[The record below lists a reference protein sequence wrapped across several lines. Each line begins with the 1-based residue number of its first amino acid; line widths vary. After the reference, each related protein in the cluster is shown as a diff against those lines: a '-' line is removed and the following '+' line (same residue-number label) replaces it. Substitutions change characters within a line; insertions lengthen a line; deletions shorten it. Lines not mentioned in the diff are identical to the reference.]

1 LPGGDDAAT
10 LRRVTD
16 LVIRPL
22 AAGEEPLFNSLADA
36 ALVGPA
42 AFGARYSDIAAR
54 GNYRPAN
61 TWVALRDGVVVAR
74 AAWWGRPHD
83 DAPVVL
89 DWFDFID
96 QDAAGQ
102 LLRAAPGPAEYSLA
116 LPPGWRGRPAVA
128 QAAQARITAAETV
141 GMKLL
146 VERYGYRWTPGC
158 GLPAR
163 PGRLDFRPEPD
174 DNVILDLF
182 RRVHQGS
189 LDAHAQRAIAASGL
203 DAAAAEDLEI
213 LRLMPSPREWWRLA
227 ATADGEMVGLT
238 VPSRNYTDP
247 VIGYVAVL
255 PERRG
260 HGYAYDLLV
269 EATQLLVAEGAD
281 RIVANTDVTNVPMA
295 ATFAKAGYPVTDHR
309 LDLVR

>member
-1 LPGGDDAAT
+1 MTG
-10 LRRVTD
+10 

-22 AAGEEPLFNSLADA
+22 AAGEESLFNSLAGP
-36 ALVGPA
+36 ALVGPG
-42 AFGARYSDIAAR
+42 AFGARYADIAAR

-61 TWVALRDGVVVAR
+61 TWIALRAGVVVAR
-74 AAWWGRPHD
+74 AAWWGRPD
-83 DAPVVL
+83 QPAPAVL
-89 DWFDFID
+89 DWFDFTD
-96 QDAAGQ
+96 QDAAVQ
-102 LLRAAPGPAEYSLA
+102 LLRTAPGPAEYSMA
-116 LPPGWRGRPAVA
+116 LPPAWRDQPAVA
-128 QAAQARITAAETV
+128 EAAQARIGAAEAV
-141 GMKLL
+141 GMTPL
-146 VERYGYRWTPGC
+146 VERYGYRWTTAC

-163 PGRLDFRPEPD
+163 PGRLEFRPELD
-174 DNVILDLF
+174 DDVILDIF

-189 LDAHAQRAIAASGL
+189 LDAHARRVIAESGL

-227 ATADGEMVGLT
+227 IADGDVVGLT

-255 PERRG
+255 PGHRG

-281 RIVANTDVTNVPMA
+281 RIVANTDVTNLPMA

-309 LDLVR
+309 IDLVG

>member
-1 LPGGDDAAT
+1 
-10 LRRVTD
+10 VTG

-22 AAGEEPLFNSLADA
+22 AVGEEPLFDSLADP

-42 AFGARYSDIAAR
+42 AFGARYADIAAR

-74 AAWWGRPHD
+74 AAWWGRPD
-83 DAPVVL
+83 EPAPAVL
-89 DWFDFID
+89 DWFDFTD
-96 QDAAGQ
+96 QDAAVE
-102 LLRAAPGPAEYSLA
+102 LLSTRPGPAEYSLA
-116 LPPGWRGRPAVA
+116 LPPGWRDQPAVA
-128 QAAQARITAAETV
+128 EAARARITAAEAV
-141 GMKLL
+141 GMTLL
-146 VERYGYRWTPGC
+146 VERYGYRWTLDC

-174 DNVILDLF
+174 DDVILDLF
-182 RRVHQGS
+182 RRAHRGS
-189 LDAHAQRAIAASGL
+189 LDAHAQRVIAESGL

-227 ATADGEMVGLT
+227 AADGDVVGLT

-255 PERRG
+255 PEHRG
-260 HGYAYDLLV
+260 HGYSYDLLV
-269 EATQLLVAEGAD
+269 EATHLLVAEGAD
-281 RIVANTDVTNVPMA
+281 RIVANTDVTNLPMA
-295 ATFAKAGYPVTDHR
+295 ATFAKVGYPVTDHR
-309 LDLVR
+309 IDLVG

>member
-1 LPGGDDAAT
+1 
-10 LRRVTD
+10 VTG

-22 AAGEEPLFNSLADA
+22 AAGEEPLFSSLADA

-42 AFGARYSDIAAR
+42 AFGTRYAEIAAR

-61 TWVALRDGVVVAR
+61 SWVALRDGVVVAR
-74 AAWWGRPHD
+74 AAWWGRPQD

-89 DWFDFID
+89 DWFDFTD
-96 QDAAGQ
+96 PEAAVE

-116 LPPGWRGRPAVA
+116 LPPGWRDQPAVA
-128 QAAQARITAAETV
+128 EAARARIKAAGAV
-141 GMKLL
+141 GMTPL
-146 VERYGYRWTPGC
+146 VERYGYRWTPRC

-163 PGRLDFRPEPD
+163 PGRLEFRPEPD
-174 DNVILDLF
+174 DDVILDLF

-189 LDAHAQRAIAASGL
+189 LDAHARRVIAESGL

-227 ATADGEMVGLT
+227 TADGEVVGLT

-255 PERRG
+255 PEHRG

-269 EATQLLVAEGAD
+269 EATHLLVAEGAD
-281 RIVANTDVTNVPMA
+281 RIVANTDVTNLPMA

-309 LDLVR
+309 IDLVR

>member
-1 LPGGDDAAT
+1 MA
-10 LRRVTD
+10 D

-22 AAGEEPLFNSLADA
+22 TAGEEPLFTSLADA

-42 AFGARYSDIAAR
+42 AFGARYSDIADR

-74 AAWWGRPHD
+74 AAWWGRPQD

-89 DWFDFID
+89 DWFDFVD
-96 QDAAGQ
+96 QDAAVR
-102 LLRAAPGPAEYSLA
+102 LLRTAPGPAEYSLA
-116 LPPGWRGRPAVA
+116 LPPGWRGLAVA
-128 QAAQARITAAETV
+128 QAAQARIAAAEAV
-141 GMKLL
+141 GMTPL
-146 VERYGYRWTPGC
+146 VERYGYRWTTGC

-163 PGRLDFRPEPD
+163 PGRLDFGPEPD
-174 DNVILDLF
+174 DTVILDIF

-189 LDAHAQRAIAASGL
+189 LDAHAQRAIAASGV
-203 DAAAAEDLEI
+203 DAAAAEDLET

-227 ATADGEMVGLT
+227 RTADGELVGLT

-255 PERRG
+255 PEHRG
-260 HGYAYDLLV
+260 HGYAYDLLA

-281 RIVANTDVTNVPMA
+281 RIVANTDVTNRPMA

-309 LDLVR
+309 IDLVR

>member
-1 LPGGDDAAT
+1 
-10 LRRVTD
+10 VTG

-22 AAGEEPLFNSLADA
+22 AAGEEPLFSSLADA
-36 ALVGPA
+36 GLVGPA
-42 AFGARYSDIAAR
+42 AFGARYAEIAAR

-61 TWVALRDGVVVAR
+61 SWVALRDGVVVAR
-74 AAWWGRPHD
+74 AAWWGRPQD
-83 DAPVVL
+83 DAPIVL
-89 DWFDFID
+89 DWFDFTD
-96 QDAAGQ
+96 QAAAVE

-128 QAAQARITAAETV
+128 EAARARIKAAEAV
-141 GMKLL
+141 GMTPL

-163 PGRLDFRPEPD
+163 PGRLEFRPEPD
-174 DNVILDLF
+174 DDVILDLF

-189 LDAHAQRAIAASGL
+189 LDAHARRVIAESGL

-227 ATADGEMVGLT
+227 TADGEVAGLT

-247 VIGYVAVL
+247 VIGYIAVL
-255 PERRG
+255 PEHRG
-260 HGYAYDLLV
+260 RGYAYDLLV
-269 EATQLLVAEGAD
+269 EATHLLVAEGAD
-281 RIVANTDVTNVPMA
+281 RIVANTDVTNLPMA

-309 LDLVR
+309 IDLVR

>member
-1 LPGGDDAAT
+1 
-10 LRRVTD
+10 VTG

-22 AAGEEPLFNSLADA
+22 TAGEAPLFNSLADA

-42 AFGARYSDIAAR
+42 AFGARYSEIAAR

-61 TWVALRDGVVVAR
+61 TWVALRDGAVVAR
-74 AAWWGRPHD
+74 AAWWGRPQD
-83 DAPVVL
+83 EAPVVL
-89 DWFDFID
+89 DWFDFTD
-96 QDAAGQ
+96 LDAAVQ

-116 LPPGWRGRPAVA
+116 LPPGWRDRPAVA
-128 QAAQARITAAETV
+128 EAAQARITAAEAV
-141 GMKLL
+141 GMTPL
-146 VERYGYRWTPGC
+146 VERYGYRWTPAC

-163 PGRLDFRPEPD
+163 PGRLEFRPEPD
-174 DNVILDLF
+174 DDVILDLF

-189 LDAHAQRAIAASGL
+189 LDAHARRVIEESGL

-227 ATADGEMVGLT
+227 AADGEVVGLT

-255 PERRG
+255 PGHRG

-281 RIVANTDVTNVPMA
+281 RIVANTDVTNPPMA

-309 LDLVR
+309 IDLVG

>member
-1 LPGGDDAAT
+1 MSG
-10 LRRVTD
+10 

-22 AAGEEPLFNSLADA
+22 TAGEEPLFDSLADP

-42 AFGARYSDIAAR
+42 AFGARYTDIVAR

-61 TWVALRDGVVVAR
+61 TWVALRDRVVVAR
-74 AAWWGRPHD
+74 AAWWGRPD
-83 DAPVVL
+83 QPAPAVL

-96 QDAAGQ
+96 QEAAVE
-102 LLRAAPGPAEYSLA
+102 LLRTAPGPAEYSLA
-116 LPPGWRGRPAVA
+116 LPPDWRDRPAVE
-128 QAAQARITAAETV
+128 QAAQARITAAEAA
-141 GMKLL
+141 GMTPL
-146 VERYGYRWTPGC
+146 VERYGYRWTPRC
-158 GLPAR
+158 RLPAR
-163 PGRLDFRPEPD
+163 PGRLEFRPEPD
-174 DNVILDLF
+174 DGVILGLF

-189 LDAHAQRAIAASGL
+189 LDAHAQRAVAASGL

-227 ATADGEMVGLT
+227 TAGGEVVGLA

-255 PERRG
+255 PEHRG
-260 HGYAYDLLV
+260 RGYAYDLLV
-269 EATQLLVAEGAD
+269 EATHLLVAEGAD
-281 RIVANTDVTNVPMA
+281 RIVANTDVTNLPMA

-309 LDLVR
+309 IDLVG

>member
-1 LPGGDDAAT
+1 
-10 LRRVTD
+10 VTG

-22 AAGEEPLFNSLADA
+22 TAGEEPLFNSLADA

-42 AFGARYSDIAAR
+42 AFGARYSQIAAR

-61 TWVALRDGVVVAR
+61 SWVALRDGVVVAR
-74 AAWWGRPHD
+74 AAWWGRPQD

-89 DWFDFID
+89 DWFDFTD
-96 QDAAGQ
+96 PDAAVE

-116 LPPGWRGRPAVA
+116 LPPGWRDQPAVA
-128 QAAQARITAAETV
+128 EAAQARISAAEAV
-141 GMKLL
+141 GMTPL
-146 VERYGYRWTPGC
+146 VERYGYRWAPGC

-163 PGRLDFRPEPD
+163 PGRLEFRPEPD
-174 DNVILDLF
+174 DDVILDLF

-189 LDAHAQRAIAASGL
+189 LDAHARRVIAESGL

-227 ATADGEMVGLT
+227 TADGDVVGLT

-255 PERRG
+255 PEYRG

-269 EATQLLVAEGAD
+269 EATHLLVAEGAD
-281 RIVANTDVTNVPMA
+281 RIVANTDVTNLPMA

-309 LDLVR
+309 IDLVG